1 MQEKIV
7 EILVY
12 LIAELQKNTPLGD
25 IDLNVLS
32 NKGYTPAEISAAFS
46 WLYEKINVG
55 DSIVTDVAKGSPH
68 SHRVLHD
75 AERMVILPDAYGYL
89 IQLREIGLITDLDIE
104 LVIDR
109 VMMSGYVAIG
119 IEEIKTLVTFVLA
132 ESDDSSNTGSRVM
145 INSQD
150 TIH

>member
-68 SHRVLHD
+68 SHRVRHD
-75 AERMVILPDAYGYL
+75 AERMVILPDAYG
-89 IQLREIGLITDLDIE
+89 
-104 LVIDR
+104 
-109 VMMSGYVAIG
+109 
-119 IEEIKTLVTFVLA
+119 
-132 ESDDSSNTGSRVM
+132 
-145 INSQD
+145 
-150 TIH
+150 